1 MRKVKGPYRFSL
13 RHQLAYGLGHMG
25 FILQQEKFVQFDC
38 LRAVVFQ
45 LNLKY
50 LHVKIT
56 NLFLGGIVR
65 DIWHKYH
72 SRYIKIASNFTC
84 LTALLITSDNFE
96 ISLVVFMPNMTTN
109 HAITYTGKKFSIAF
123 IK

>member
-96 ISLVVFMPNMTTN
+96 ISLVVFHTT
-109 HAITYTGKKFSIAF
+109 
-123 IK
+123 